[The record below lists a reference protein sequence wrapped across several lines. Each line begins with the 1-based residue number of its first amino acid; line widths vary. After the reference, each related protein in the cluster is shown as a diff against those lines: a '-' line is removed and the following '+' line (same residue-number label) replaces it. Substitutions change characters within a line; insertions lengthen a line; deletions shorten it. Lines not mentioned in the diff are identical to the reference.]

1 MAATVRPLF
10 CVQCSKY
17 KQNYNASELILI
29 SVLSICVKDIEYV
42 EGAIFVKSES
52 DSKARKN
59 RKIKPKAHSFWTIS
73 IYIVLIEI
81 VEAHVWLLILNSFF
95 RNS

>member
-29 SVLSICVKDIEYV
+29 SVLSICVKDTEYV

-81 VEAHVWLLILNSFF
+81 IEAHV
-95 RNS
+95 